1 MRRLADRLR
10 QGALA
15 PARLELDF
23 LLVVGVLLAW
33 QAVRIPLEGS
43 TGAAVDNAR
52 ALLEVE
58 RALHVDV
65 EGSFIEAARGETAR
79 ELMVFAYE
87 HIHLPLLLGFLAA
100 ARLAAPARYPLV
112 RLTLFLSYIPAALLI
127 GLIPVAPPRWLPE
140 LGSPGPPT
148 DAELTATTAELLQNS
163 TAAVASQHFGY
174 ACLIAAGSLWLWPR
188 SPLARAL
195 AVYPAL
201 VFVVVLAT
209 ANHYVLDC
217 VIGALTIGFGAAA
230 TAAIAR
236 GLPRPL
242 LQPAP
247 AAIAV
252 PLVAVAL
259 ALGVAGI
266 LTASVSALAVFA
278 AAGLARAARSARQAP
293 DAFEAADRA

>member
-1 MRRLADRLR
+1 
-10 QGALA
+10 
-15 PARLELDF
+15 LELDF

-43 TGAAVDNAR
+43 TASALDNAR
-52 ALLEVE
+52 SLLEAE
-58 RALHVDV
+58 RALHLDV
-65 EGSFIEAARGETAR
+65 EGSFVDAGRDGRAH
-79 ELMVFAYE
+79 ELLVFAYE
-87 HIHLPLLLGFLAA
+87 HIHLPMLLGFLAA

-112 RLTLFLSYIPAALLI
+112 RLTLFLSYIPAAVLI
-127 GLIPVAPPRWLPE
+127 GLVPVAPPRWLPE
-140 LGSPGPPT
+140 FGSPGPPT

-174 ACLIAAGSLWLWPR
+174 AFLIAAASLWLWPR

-195 AVYPAL
+195 ALYPAL

-230 TAAIAR
+230 AAAIAK

-247 AAIAV
+247 MTAVV
-252 PLVAVAL
+252 PLVLVAL
-259 ALGVAGI
+259 ALGTAGI
-266 LTASVSALAVFA
+266 LTASACALVVVAV
-278 AAGLARAARSARQAP
+278 AGLARAIRPARRARGAL
-293 DAFEAADRA
+293 EAADRA

>member
-1 MRRLADRLR
+1 MRRLTEKLR
-10 QGALA
+10 RAALS

-43 TGAAVDNAR
+43 TGAALDNAR
-52 ALLEVE
+52 ALLDVQQ
-58 RALHVDV
+58 ALHVDV
-65 EGSFIEAARGETAR
+65 EGAFIEAARDGRAQ
-79 ELMVFAYE
+79 ELLTFAYQ
-87 HIHLPLLLGFLAA
+87 HIHLPMLLGFLAA
-100 ARLAAPARYPLV
+100 ARLAAPAKYPLV

-148 DAELTATTAELLQNS
+148 DAELTATTSELLQNS
-163 TAAVASQHFGY
+163 TAAIASQHFGY
-174 ACLIAAGSLWLWPR
+174 AFLIAAGSLWLWPR

-195 AVYPAL
+195 ALYPAL

-217 VIGALTIGFGAAA
+217 VIGALTIGAGAAA
-230 TAAIAR
+230 AAVIAN
-236 GLPRPL
+236 GLPRPR

-247 AAIAV
+247 ATTAV

-266 LTASVSALAVFA
+266 ITASVCALAVVA
-278 AAGLARAARSARQAP
+278 ATALARAARPARQAP
-293 DAFEAADRA
+293 EPLEAADRA